1 MNKNTWQFVLP
12 SLTPETKNEQMKNE
26 NGFLKIDFL
35 AVLTFAL
42 AKSSWKSISNNKL

>member
-26 NGFLKIDFL
+26 NGFMKIDFL
-35 AVLTFAL
+35 NDC
-42 AKSSWKSISNNKL
+42 SDICSG